1 MKETVGEL
9 MRAVLRW
16 TLVSV
21 LLMGANT
28 SLGLGLGR
36 IDVQSVLNQPL
47 AAEIQLLNASEWAA
61 NDLKVGLASPDEFER
76 LGVERSIG
84 LFDLEFKAVQRGSN
98 IVIETITEDAI
109 VEPFLHFVLVLDWPR
124 GRLLKEYTVLLDLPL
139 TDGVIQ
145 PLLPQAG
152 SETNSSRAV
161 EQAKSARVSG
171 GNTGQLT
178 TIGDTLWGIALATR
192 PDRSI
197 SIPQMMVAI
206 QQANPEAFINGN
218 INRLKAGYAL
228 KIPAFET
235 ATSISERLAEA
246 EVDAQNRALA
256 GNNTQKK
263 TASDEPDQ
271 LVSEADGIE
280 PVVLDSDPEDG
291 ESIGAELRLISDDE
305 PDEVGNVNVNVNDDE
320 VLAIKAELADK
331 EQALKMAA
339 EEQAMTND
347 RLANLE
353 TQLGSLTSL
362 IEVKDQELAR
372 LQQSLESL
380 KNQPA
385 PPSPIWANPLVLALF
400 VVIVLLVVLI
410 LVLSN
415 RLRQQTRW
423 LNDGPGAQQSAN
435 AMPAVAEAAQSPEP
449 RTEQPAVTE
458 TSDVRHESEVDASS
472 RLGESN
478 GQTDNTTEST
488 PGQEASDLSDELSEV
503 DLDLEISES
512 LDLDIDAGLEEID
525 LEEFPDESDAMGHP
539 LDLARAY
546 IEMGD
551 RTAARAQLAKV
562 IATGAPAEVREAE
575 QMLERLA
582 D

>member
-1 MKETVGEL
+1 MKEKVGEL
-9 MRAVLRW
+9 MRAMLRW
-16 TLVSV
+16 SLVGV
-21 LLMGANT
+21 LLIGANT
-28 SLGLGLGR
+28 ALGLGLGR

-124 GRLLKEYTVLLDLPL
+124 GRLLKEYTVLLDLPP
-139 TDGVIQ
+139 TQGVIQ
-145 PLLPQAG
+145 PLMPRAG
-152 SETNSSRAV
+152 FETKPSRAV
-161 EQAKSARVSG
+161 ERANPATVSVG
-171 GNTGQLT
+171 STGQLT
-178 TIGDTLWGIALATR
+178 TIGDTLWDIALATR

-197 SIPQMMVAI
+197 SIPQMMMAI

-228 KIPAFET
+228 KIPSFET
-235 ATSISERLAEA
+235 AMSISDRLAEA

-256 GNNTQKK
+256 GGSTQKK
-263 TASDEPDQ
+263 TASDEPGQ
-271 LVSEADGIE
+271 LIPQADRIE
-280 PVVLDSDPEDG
+280 PAVSDSDGGDG
-291 ESIGAELRLISDDE
+291 ESTGAELRLISDDE
-305 PDEVGNVNVNVNDDE
+305 PDQVVNVNDDE
-320 VLAIKAELADK
+320 VLAIRAELADK

-385 PPSPIWANPLVLALF
+385 PVSSIWANPLVLALF

-423 LNDGPGAQQSAN
+423 LNDGPVAQQLAN
-435 AMPAVAEAAQSPEP
+435 ATPEVAEVAQSPEQ

-458 TSDVRHESEVDASS
+458 SSDVRQESEVDVRSQ
-472 RLGESN
+472 LGESN
-478 GQTDNTTEST
+478 GQTENTTEST
-488 PGQEASDLSDELSEV
+488 PGQEPNDLSDELSEV

-525 LEEFPDESDAMGHP
+525 LEESPDESDAMGHP

-551 RTAARAQLAKV
+551 RTAARVQLAKV

-575 QMLERLA
+575 QLLERLA

>member
-1 MKETVGEL
+1 MKEKVGEL
-9 MRAVLRW
+9 MREMLRW
-16 TLVSV
+16 SLVGV
-21 LLMGANT
+21 LLIGANT
-28 SLGLGLGR
+28 ALGLGLGR

-61 NDLKVGLASPDEFER
+61 NDLKVGLANPDEFER

-124 GRLLKEYTVLLDLPL
+124 GRLLKEYTVLLDLPP
-139 TDGVIQ
+139 TQGVIQ
-145 PLLPQAG
+145 PLMPRTG
-152 SETNSSRAV
+152 FETKSSRAV
-161 EQAKSARVSG
+161 ERANPATVSVG
-171 GNTGQLT
+171 STGQLT
-178 TIGDTLWGIALATR
+178 TIGDTLWDIALATR

-197 SIPQMMVAI
+197 SIPQMMMAI

-228 KIPAFET
+228 KIPSFET
-235 ATSISERLAEA
+235 AMSISDRLAEA

-256 GNNTQKK
+256 GGSTQKK
-263 TASDEPDQ
+263 TASDEPGQ
-271 LVSEADGIE
+271 LIPQADRIE
-280 PVVLDSDPEDG
+280 PAVSDSDGGDG
-291 ESIGAELRLISDDE
+291 ESTGAELRLISDDE
-305 PDEVGNVNVNVNDDE
+305 PDQVVNVNDDE
-320 VLAIKAELADK
+320 VLAIRAELADK

-385 PPSPIWANPLVLALF
+385 PVSSIWANPLVLVLF

-423 LNDGPGAQQSAN
+423 LNDGPVAQQPAN
-435 AMPAVAEAAQSPEP
+435 ATPEVAEVAQSPEP

-458 TSDVRHESEVDASS
+458 SSDVRQESEVDVRSQ
-472 RLGESN
+472 LGESD
-478 GQTDNTTEST
+478 GQTDNTTESAL
-488 PGQEASDLSDELSEV
+488 GQEANDLSDELSEV

-525 LEEFPDESDAMGHP
+525 LEESPDESDAMGHP

-551 RTAARAQLAKV
+551 RTAARVQLAKV

-575 QMLERLA
+575 QLLERLA

>member
-1 MKETVGEL
+1 
-9 MRAVLRW
+9 MRAMLRW
-16 TLVSV
+16 SLVGV
-21 LLMGANT
+21 LLIGANT
-28 SLGLGLGR
+28 ALGLGLGR

-84 LFDLEFKAVQRGSN
+84 LFDLEFRAVQRGSN

-124 GRLLKEYTVLLDLPL
+124 GRLLKEYTVLLDLPP
-139 TDGVIQ
+139 TQGVIQ
-145 PLLPQAG
+145 PLMPRSG
-152 SETNSSRAV
+152 FETKSSRAV
-161 EQAKSARVSG
+161 EHANPARVSVAS
-171 GNTGQLT
+171 TGQLT
-178 TIGDTLWGIALATR
+178 TIGDTLWDIALATR

-197 SIPQMMVAI
+197 SIPQMMMAI

-228 KIPAFET
+228 KIPSFET
-235 ATSISERLAEA
+235 AMSISDRLAEA

-256 GNNTQKK
+256 GGSTQKK
-263 TASDEPDQ
+263 TASDEPGQ
-271 LVSEADGIE
+271 LIPQADRIE
-280 PVVLDSDPEDG
+280 PAVSDSDGGDG
-291 ESIGAELRLISDDE
+291 ESTGAELRLISDDE
-305 PDEVGNVNVNVNDDE
+305 PDQVVNVNDDE

-347 RLANLE
+347 RLGNLE
-353 TQLGSLTSL
+353 TQLVSLTSL

-385 PPSPIWANPLVLALF
+385 PVSSIWANPLVLALF

-423 LNDGPGAQQSAN
+423 LNDGPVAQQPAN
-435 AMPAVAEAAQSPEP
+435 ATPEVAEVAQSPEQ

-458 TSDVRHESEVDASS
+458 SSDVRQESEVDVRSQ
-472 RLGESN
+472 LGESN
-478 GQTDNTTEST
+478 GQTDNTTESAL
-488 PGQEASDLSDELSEV
+488 GQEANDLSDELSEV

-525 LEEFPDESDAMGHP
+525 LEESPDESDAMGHP

-551 RTAARAQLAKV
+551 RTAARVQLAKV

-575 QMLERLA
+575 QLLERLA

>member
-1 MKETVGEL
+1 MKEKVGEL
-9 MRAVLRW
+9 MREMLRW
-16 TLVSV
+16 SLVGV
-21 LLMGANT
+21 LLIGANT
-28 SLGLGLGR
+28 ALGLGLGR

-124 GRLLKEYTVLLDLPL
+124 GRLLKEYTVLLDLPP
-139 TDGVIQ
+139 TQGVIQ
-145 PLLPQAG
+145 PLMPRTG
-152 SETNSSRAV
+152 FETKSSRAV
-161 EQAKSARVSG
+161 ERANPATVSVG
-171 GNTGQLT
+171 STGQLT
-178 TIGDTLWGIALATR
+178 TIGDTLWDIALATR

-197 SIPQMMVAI
+197 SIPQMMMAI

-228 KIPAFET
+228 KIPSFET
-235 ATSISERLAEA
+235 AMSISDRLAEA

-256 GNNTQKK
+256 GGSTQKK
-263 TASDEPDQ
+263 TASDEPGQ
-271 LVSEADGIE
+271 LIPQADRIE
-280 PVVLDSDPEDG
+280 PAVSDSDGGDG
-291 ESIGAELRLISDDE
+291 ESTGAELRLISDDE
-305 PDEVGNVNVNVNDDE
+305 PDQVVNVNDDE
-320 VLAIKAELADK
+320 VLAIRAELADK

-385 PPSPIWANPLVLALF
+385 PVSSIWANPLVLALF

-423 LNDGPGAQQSAN
+423 LNDGPVAQQPAN
-435 AMPAVAEAAQSPEP
+435 ATPEVAEAAQNPEP

-458 TSDVRHESEVDASS
+458 TSDVRHELEADVSS
-472 RLGESN
+472 QVGESN
-478 GQTDNTTEST
+478 GQTDDTTEST
-488 PGQEASDLSDELSEV
+488 LGQEASDLSDELSEV

-525 LEEFPDESDAMGHP
+525 LEESPDESDAMGHP

-551 RTAARAQLAKV
+551 RTAARVQLAKV

-575 QMLERLA
+575 QLLERLA

>member
-1 MKETVGEL
+1 MKEKVGEL
-9 MRAVLRW
+9 MREMLRW
-16 TLVSV
+16 SLVGV
-21 LLMGANT
+21 LLIGANT
-28 SLGLGLGR
+28 ALGLGLGR

-98 IVIETITEDAI
+98 IVIQTITEDAI

-124 GRLLKEYTVLLDLPL
+124 GRLLKEYTVLLDLPP
-139 TDGVIQ
+139 TQGVIQ
-145 PLLPQAG
+145 PLMPRAV
-152 SETNSSRAV
+152 SETKSSRAV
-161 EQAKSARVSG
+161 EQANPARASVGS
-171 GNTGQLT
+171 TGQLT
-178 TIGDTLWGIALATR
+178 TIGDTLWDIALATR

-197 SIPQMMVAI
+197 SIPQMMMAI

-235 ATSISERLAEA
+235 AMSISDRLAQA

-256 GNNTQKK
+256 DGSTQKK
-263 TASDEPDQ
+263 TASDEPGQSVPQADRIDPG
-271 LVSEADGIE
+271 VS
-280 PVVLDSDPEDG
+280 DSDGGDG
-291 ESIGAELRLISDDE
+291 ESTGAELRLISDDE
-305 PDEVGNVNVNVNDDE
+305 PEQVVNVNDDE
-320 VLAIKAELADK
+320 VLAIRSELADK

-339 EEQAMTND
+339 EEQAITND

-385 PPSPIWANPLVLALF
+385 PVSSIWANPLVLALF

-423 LNDGPGAQQSAN
+423 LNDGPVAQPSAN
-435 AMPAVAEAAQSPEP
+435 ATPEVAEVAQIPEP

-458 TSDVRHESEVDASS
+458 SSDVRQESEVDESPQ
-472 RLGESN
+472 LGESN
-478 GQTDNTTEST
+478 RQTENTTESS
-488 PGQEASDLSDELSEV
+488 PAQEANDLSDELSEV

-525 LEEFPDESDAMGHP
+525 LEESPDESDAMGHP

-551 RTAARAQLAKV
+551 RTAARVQLAKV

-575 QMLERLA
+575 QLLERLA

>member
-1 MKETVGEL
+1 MKEKVGEL
-9 MRAVLRW
+9 MREMLRW
-16 TLVSV
+16 SLVGV
-21 LLMGANT
+21 LLIGANT
-28 SLGLGLGR
+28 ALGLGLGR

-124 GRLLKEYTVLLDLPL
+124 GRLLKEYTVLLDLPP
-139 TDGVIQ
+139 TQGVIQ
-145 PLLPQAG
+145 PLMPRAG
-152 SETNSSRAV
+152 FETKSSRAV
-161 EQAKSARVSG
+161 ERANPATVSVG
-171 GNTGQLT
+171 STGQLT
-178 TIGDTLWGIALATR
+178 TIGDTLWDIALATR

-197 SIPQMMVAI
+197 SIPQMMMAI

-228 KIPAFET
+228 KIPSFET
-235 ATSISERLAEA
+235 AMSISDRLAEA

-256 GNNTQKK
+256 GGSTQKK
-263 TASDEPDQ
+263 TASDEPGQ
-271 LVSEADGIE
+271 LIPQADRIE
-280 PVVLDSDPEDG
+280 PAVSDSDGGDG
-291 ESIGAELRLISDDE
+291 ESTGAELRLISDDE
-305 PDEVGNVNVNVNDDE
+305 PDQVVNVNDDE
-320 VLAIKAELADK
+320 VLAIRAELADK

-385 PPSPIWANPLVLALF
+385 PVSSIWANPLVLALF

-423 LNDGPGAQQSAN
+423 LNDGPVAQQPAN
-435 AMPAVAEAAQSPEP
+435 ATPEVAEAAQSPEP

-458 TSDVRHESEVDASS
+458 SSDVRQESEVDVRSQ
-472 RLGESN
+472 LGESN
-478 GQTDNTTEST
+478 GQTDNTTESAL
-488 PGQEASDLSDELSEV
+488 GQEANDLSDELSEV

-525 LEEFPDESDAMGHP
+525 LEESPDESDAMGHP

-551 RTAARAQLAKV
+551 RTAARVQLAKV

-575 QMLERLA
+575 QLLERLA

>member
-1 MKETVGEL
+1 MKEKVGKL
-9 MRAVLRW
+9 MREMLRW
-16 TLVSV
+16 SLVGV
-21 LLMGANT
+21 LLIGANT
-28 SLGLGLGR
+28 ALGLGLGR

-124 GRLLKEYTVLLDLPL
+124 GRLLKEYTVLLDLPP
-139 TDGVIQ
+139 TQGVIQ
-145 PLLPQAG
+145 PLMPRAG
-152 SETNSSRAV
+152 FETKSSRAV
-161 EQAKSARVSG
+161 ERANPATVSVG
-171 GNTGQLT
+171 STGQLT
-178 TIGDTLWGIALATR
+178 TIGDTLWDIALATR

-197 SIPQMMVAI
+197 SIPQMMMAI

-228 KIPAFET
+228 KIPSFET
-235 ATSISERLAEA
+235 AMSISDRLAEA

-256 GNNTQKK
+256 GGSTQKK
-263 TASDEPDQ
+263 TASDEPGQ
-271 LVSEADGIE
+271 LIPQADRIE
-280 PVVLDSDPEDG
+280 PAVSDSDGGDG
-291 ESIGAELRLISDDE
+291 ESTGAELRLISDDE
-305 PDEVGNVNVNVNDDE
+305 PDQVVNVNDDE
-320 VLAIKAELADK
+320 VLAIRAELADK

-385 PPSPIWANPLVLALF
+385 PVSSIWANPLVLALF

-423 LNDGPGAQQSAN
+423 LNDGPVAQQSAN
-435 AMPAVAEAAQSPEP
+435 ATPAVAGAAQRSEP
-449 RTEQPAVTE
+449 RTEQLAVTE
-458 TSDVRHESEVDASS
+458 SSDVRHESEVDASS
-472 RLGESN
+472 QLGESN
-478 GQTDNTTEST
+478 GQTENTTEST
-488 PGQEASDLSDELSEV
+488 PGQEANDLSDELSEV

-525 LEEFPDESDAMGHP
+525 LEESPDESDAMGHP

-551 RTAARAQLAKV
+551 RTAARVQLAKV

-575 QMLERLA
+575 QLLERLA

>member
-1 MKETVGEL
+1 MKEKVGEL
-9 MRAVLRW
+9 MRAMLRW
-16 TLVSV
+16 SLVGV
-21 LLMGANT
+21 LLIGANT
-28 SLGLGLGR
+28 ALGLGLGR

-124 GRLLKEYTVLLDLPL
+124 GRLLKEYTVLLDLPP
-139 TDGVIQ
+139 TQGVIQ
-145 PLLPQAG
+145 PLMPRAG
-152 SETNSSRAV
+152 FETKSSRAV
-161 EQAKSARVSG
+161 ERANPATVSVG
-171 GNTGQLT
+171 STGQLT
-178 TIGDTLWGIALATR
+178 TIGDTLWDIALATR

-197 SIPQMMVAI
+197 SIPQMMMAI

-228 KIPAFET
+228 KIPSFET
-235 ATSISERLAEA
+235 AMSISDRLAEA

-256 GNNTQKK
+256 GGSTQKK
-263 TASDEPDQ
+263 TASDEPGQ
-271 LVSEADGIE
+271 LIPQADRIE
-280 PVVLDSDPEDG
+280 PAVSDSDGGDG
-291 ESIGAELRLISDDE
+291 ESTGAELRLISDDE
-305 PDEVGNVNVNVNDDE
+305 PDQVVNVNDDE
-320 VLAIKAELADK
+320 VLAIRAELADK

-385 PPSPIWANPLVLALF
+385 PVSSIWANPLVLALF

-423 LNDGPGAQQSAN
+423 LNDGPVAQQLAN
-435 AMPAVAEAAQSPEP
+435 ATPEVAEVAQSPEQ

-458 TSDVRHESEVDASS
+458 SSDVRQESEVDVRSQ
-472 RLGESN
+472 LGESI
-478 GQTDNTTEST
+478 GQTDNTTESAL
-488 PGQEASDLSDELSEV
+488 GQEANDLSDELSEV

-525 LEEFPDESDAMGHP
+525 LEESPDESDAMGHP

-551 RTAARAQLAKV
+551 RTAARVQLAKV

-575 QMLERLA
+575 QLLERLA

>member
-1 MKETVGEL
+1 MKEKVGEL
-9 MRAVLRW
+9 MREMLRW
-16 TLVSV
+16 SLVGV
-21 LLMGANT
+21 LLIGANT
-28 SLGLGLGR
+28 ALGLGLGR

-124 GRLLKEYTVLLDLPL
+124 GRLLKEYTVLLDLPP
-139 TDGVIQ
+139 TQGVIQ
-145 PLLPQAG
+145 PLMPRAG
-152 SETNSSRAV
+152 FETKSSRAV
-161 EQAKSARVSG
+161 ERANPATVSVG
-171 GNTGQLT
+171 STGQLT
-178 TIGDTLWGIALATR
+178 TIGDTLWDIALATR

-197 SIPQMMVAI
+197 SIPQMMMAI

-228 KIPAFET
+228 KIPSFET
-235 ATSISERLAEA
+235 AMSISDRLAEA

-256 GNNTQKK
+256 GGSTQKK
-263 TASDEPDQ
+263 TASDEPGQ
-271 LVSEADGIE
+271 LIPQADSIE
-280 PVVLDSDPEDG
+280 PAVSDSDGGDG
-291 ESIGAELRLISDDE
+291 ESTGAELRLISDDE
-305 PDEVGNVNVNVNDDE
+305 PDQVVNVNDDE

-385 PPSPIWANPLVLALF
+385 PVSSIWANPLVLALF

-423 LNDGPGAQQSAN
+423 LNDGPVAQQPAN
-435 AMPAVAEAAQSPEP
+435 ATPEVAEVAQSPEP
-449 RTEQPAVTE
+449 RTAQPAVTE
-458 TSDVRHESEVDASS
+458 SSDVRQESEVDVRSE
-472 RLGESN
+472 LGESN
-478 GQTDNTTEST
+478 GQTDNTTESAL
-488 PGQEASDLSDELSEV
+488 GQEANDLSDELSEV

-525 LEEFPDESDAMGHP
+525 LEGSPDESDAMGHP

-551 RTAARAQLAKV
+551 RAAARVQLAKV

-575 QMLERLA
+575 QLLERLA

>member
-9 MRAVLRW
+9 MREMLRW
-16 TLVSV
+16 SLVGV
-21 LLMGANT
+21 LLIGANT
-28 SLGLGLGR
+28 ALGLGLGR

-84 LFDLEFKAVQRGSN
+84 LFDLQFKAVQRGSN

-124 GRLLKEYTVLLDLPL
+124 GRLLKEYTVLLDLPP
-139 TDGVIQ
+139 TQGVIQ
-145 PLLPQAG
+145 PRMPRAG
-152 SETNSSRAV
+152 FETKSLRAV
-161 EQAKSARVSG
+161 DQANPVRVSVG
-171 GNTGQLT
+171 STGQLT
-178 TIGDTLWGIALATR
+178 TIGDTLWDIALATR

-228 KIPAFET
+228 KIPSFET
-235 ATSISERLAEA
+235 AMSISDRLAEA
-246 EVDAQNRALA
+246 EVNAQNRAVA
-256 GNNTQKK
+256 GGSAQKK
-263 TASDEPDQ
+263 TVSDEAGQ
-271 LVSEADGIE
+271 LVSQADRIE
-280 PVVLDSDPEDG
+280 PAVSDSDGGAG
-291 ESIGAELRLISDDE
+291 ESGAELRLISDDE
-305 PDEVGNVNVNVNDDE
+305 PDEVANVNDDE

-362 IEVKDQELAR
+362 IKVKDQELAR

-385 PPSPIWANPLVLALF
+385 PPSSIWANPLVLALF

-478 GQTDNTTEST
+478 GQTENTTEST

-503 DLDLEISES
+503 DFDLEISES

-575 QMLERLA
+575 QLLERLA

>member
-9 MRAVLRW
+9 MRAILRW

-28 SLGLGLGR
+28 ALGLGLGR
-36 IDVQSVLNQPL
+36 IDVQSALNQPL
-47 AAEIQLLNASEWAA
+47 AAEIQLLNAREWAA

-124 GRLLKEYTVLLDLPL
+124 GRLLKEYTVLLDLPSSQ
-139 TDGVIQ
+139 GVIQ

-152 SETNSSRAV
+152 SETKSSRAV
-161 EQAKSARVSG
+161 EQAKPARVSG

-197 SIPQMMVAI
+197 SIPQMMMAI

-218 INRLKAGYAL
+218 VNRLKAGYAL

-256 GNNTQKK
+256 GDNTQKK
-263 TASDEPDQ
+263 TASDEPGQ

-280 PVVLDSDPEDG
+280 PAVSDSDPEDG
-291 ESIGAELRLISDDE
+291 ESMGAELRLISDDE
-305 PDEVGNVNVNVNDDE
+305 PDEVVNVNDDE
-320 VLAIKAELADK
+320 ILAIKAELADK
-331 EQALKMAA
+331 EQALKMAV
-339 EEQAMTND
+339 EEQAITND

-353 TQLGSLTSL
+353 IQLGALTSL
-362 IEVKDQELAR
+362 IGVKDQELAR

-385 PPSPIWANPLVLALF
+385 PPSSIWANPLVLALF

-435 AMPAVAEAAQSPEP
+435 ASSAVAEAAPSPEP
-449 RTEQPAVTE
+449 RTEQTAVTE
-458 TSDVRHESEVDASS
+458 TSDARHEAVVDASS
-472 RLGESN
+472 PSSEPN
-478 GQTDNTTEST
+478 GQTENTAEST
-488 PGQEASDLSDELSEV
+488 AGQEASGLSDESSEV

-512 LDLDIDAGLEEID
+512 LDLDMDDGLEEID
-525 LEEFPDESDAMGHP
+525 LEEVAGDSNAMSHP

-551 RTAARAQLAKV
+551 SATARAQLAKV
-562 IATGAPAEVREAE
+562 IATGSPVEVREAE
-575 QMLERLA
+575 QLLERLA

>member
-1 MKETVGEL
+1 MKEKVGEL
-9 MRAVLRW
+9 MRAMLRW
-16 TLVSV
+16 SLVGV
-21 LLMGANT
+21 LLIGANT
-28 SLGLGLGR
+28 ALGLGLGR

-124 GRLLKEYTVLLDLPL
+124 GRLLKEYTVLLDLPP
-139 TDGVIQ
+139 TQGVIQ
-145 PLLPQAG
+145 PLMPRTG
-152 SETNSSRAV
+152 FETKSSRAV
-161 EQAKSARVSG
+161 ERANPATVSVG
-171 GNTGQLT
+171 STGQLT
-178 TIGDTLWGIALATR
+178 TIGDTLWDIALATR

-197 SIPQMMVAI
+197 SIPQMMMAI

-228 KIPAFET
+228 KIPSFET
-235 ATSISERLAEA
+235 AMSISDRLAEA

-256 GNNTQKK
+256 GGSTQKK
-263 TASDEPDQ
+263 TASDEPGQ
-271 LVSEADGIE
+271 LIPQADRIE
-280 PVVLDSDPEDG
+280 PAVSDSDGGDG
-291 ESIGAELRLISDDE
+291 ESTGAELRLISDDE
-305 PDEVGNVNVNVNDDE
+305 PDQVVNVNDDE
-320 VLAIKAELADK
+320 VLAIRAELADK

-385 PPSPIWANPLVLALF
+385 PVSSIWANPLVLALF

-423 LNDGPGAQQSAN
+423 LNDGPVAQQLAN
-435 AMPAVAEAAQSPEP
+435 ATPEVAEVAQSPEQ

-458 TSDVRHESEVDASS
+458 SSDVRQESEVDVRSQ
-472 RLGESN
+472 LGESN
-478 GQTDNTTEST
+478 GQTDNTTESAL
-488 PGQEASDLSDELSEV
+488 GQEANDLSDELSEV

-525 LEEFPDESDAMGHP
+525 LEESPDESDAMGHP

-551 RTAARAQLAKV
+551 RTAARVQLAKV

-575 QMLERLA
+575 QLLERLA

>member
-1 MKETVGEL
+1 MKEKVGEL
-9 MRAVLRW
+9 MREMLRW
-16 TLVSV
+16 SLVGV
-21 LLMGANT
+21 LLIGANT
-28 SLGLGLGR
+28 ALGLGLGR

-47 AAEIQLLNASEWAA
+47 AAEIQLLYANEWAA

-124 GRLLKEYTVLLDLPL
+124 GRLLKEYTVLLDLPP
-139 TDGVIQ
+139 TQGVIQ
-145 PLLPQAG
+145 PLMPRAG
-152 SETNSSRAV
+152 FETKSSRAV
-161 EQAKSARVSG
+161 ERANPATVSVG
-171 GNTGQLT
+171 SRGQLT
-178 TIGDTLWGIALATR
+178 TIGDTLWDIALATR

-197 SIPQMMVAI
+197 SIPQMMMAI

-228 KIPAFET
+228 KIPSFET
-235 ATSISERLAEA
+235 AMSISDRLAEA

-256 GNNTQKK
+256 GGSTQKK
-263 TASDEPDQ
+263 TVSDETGQ
-271 LVSEADGIE
+271 LVPQADRIDPG
-280 PVVLDSDPEDG
+280 VSDREGGDG
-291 ESIGAELRLISDDE
+291 ESTGAELRLISDDE
-305 PDEVGNVNVNVNDDE
+305 PDQVVNVNDDE
-320 VLAIKAELADK
+320 VLAIRAELADK

-385 PPSPIWANPLVLALF
+385 PVSSIWANPLVLALF

-423 LNDGPGAQQSAN
+423 LNDGPVAQQPAN
-435 AMPAVAEAAQSPEP
+435 ATPEVAEVAQSPEP
-449 RTEQPAVTE
+449 RTEQPAGTE
-458 TSDVRHESEVDASS
+458 SSDVGQESEVDVRSQ
-472 RLGESN
+472 LGESN
-478 GQTDNTTEST
+478 GQTENTTEST
-488 PGQEASDLSDELSEV
+488 PGQEPNDLSDELSEV

-525 LEEFPDESDAMGHP
+525 LEESPDESDAMGHP

-551 RTAARAQLAKV
+551 RTAARVQLAKV

-575 QMLERLA
+575 QLLERLA

>member
-1 MKETVGEL
+1 MKEKVGEL
-9 MRAVLRW
+9 MREMLRW
-16 TLVSV
+16 SLVGV
-21 LLMGANT
+21 LLIGANT
-28 SLGLGLGR
+28 ALGLGLGR

-124 GRLLKEYTVLLDLPL
+124 GRLLKEYTVLLDLPP
-139 TDGVIQ
+139 TQGVIQ
-145 PLLPQAG
+145 PLMPRAG
-152 SETNSSRAV
+152 FETKSSRAV
-161 EQAKSARVSG
+161 ERANPATVSVG
-171 GNTGQLT
+171 STGQLT
-178 TIGDTLWGIALATR
+178 TIGDTLWDIALATR

-197 SIPQMMVAI
+197 SIPQMMMAI

-228 KIPAFET
+228 KIPSFET
-235 ATSISERLAEA
+235 AMSISDRLAEA

-256 GNNTQKK
+256 GGSTQKK
-263 TASDEPDQ
+263 TASDEPGQ
-271 LVSEADGIE
+271 LIPQADRIE
-280 PVVLDSDPEDG
+280 PAVSDSDGGDG
-291 ESIGAELRLISDDE
+291 ESTGAELRLISDDE
-305 PDEVGNVNVNVNDDE
+305 PDQVVNVNDDE
-320 VLAIKAELADK
+320 VLAIRAELADK

-385 PPSPIWANPLVLALF
+385 PPSSIWANPLVLALF

-478 GQTDNTTEST
+478 GQTENTTEST

-551 RTAARAQLAKV
+551 RTAARVQLAKV

-575 QMLERLA
+575 QLLERLA

>member
-1 MKETVGEL
+1 MKEKVGEL
-9 MRAVLRW
+9 MREMLQW
-16 TLVSV
+16 SLIGV
-21 LLMGANT
+21 LLIGANT
-28 SLGLGLGR
+28 ALGLGLGR

-124 GRLLKEYTVLLDLPL
+124 GRLLKEYTVLLDLPP
-139 TDGVIQ
+139 TQGVIQ
-145 PLLPQAG
+145 PLMPRAG
-152 SETNSSRAV
+152 FETKSSRAV
-161 EQAKSARVSG
+161 EQASPARISVGS
-171 GNTGQLT
+171 TGQLT
-178 TIGDTLWGIALATR
+178 TIGDTLWDIALSTR

-197 SIPQMMVAI
+197 SIPQMMMAI

-228 KIPAFET
+228 KIPSFET
-235 ATSISERLAEA
+235 AMSISDRLAEA

-256 GNNTQKK
+256 GGSTQKK
-263 TASDEPDQ
+263 TASDEPGQ
-271 LVSEADGIE
+271 LIPQADRIE
-280 PVVLDSDPEDG
+280 PAVSDSDGGDG
-291 ESIGAELRLISDDE
+291 ESTGAELRLISDDE
-305 PDEVGNVNVNVNDDE
+305 PDQVVNVNDDE

-385 PPSPIWANPLVLALF
+385 PVSSIWANPLVLALF

-423 LNDGPGAQQSAN
+423 LNDGPAAQQSAN
-435 AMPAVAEAAQSPEP
+435 ATAAVAEAAQSPEP
-449 RTEQPAVTE
+449 RTEQPDVTE
-458 TSDVRHESEVDASS
+458 TSDVRHESEVDVSS
-472 RLGESN
+472 QLGESN
-478 GQTDNTTEST
+478 GQTENTTEST
-488 PGQEASDLSDELSEV
+488 PGQEPNDLSDELSEV

-525 LEEFPDESDAMGHP
+525 LEESPDESDAMGHP

-575 QMLERLA
+575 QLLERLA

>member
-1 MKETVGEL
+1 MKEKVGEL
-9 MRAVLRW
+9 MREMLRW
-16 TLVSV
+16 SLVGV
-21 LLMGANT
+21 LLIGANT
-28 SLGLGLGR
+28 VLGLGLGR

-124 GRLLKEYTVLLDLPL
+124 GRLLKEYTVLLDLPP
-139 TDGVIQ
+139 TQGVIQ
-145 PLLPQAG
+145 PLMPRAG
-152 SETNSSRAV
+152 FETKSSRAV
-161 EQAKSARVSG
+161 ERANPATVSVG
-171 GNTGQLT
+171 STGQLT
-178 TIGDTLWGIALATR
+178 TIGDTLWDIALATR

-197 SIPQMMVAI
+197 SIPQMMMAI

-228 KIPAFET
+228 KIPSFET
-235 ATSISERLAEA
+235 AMSISDRLAEA

-256 GNNTQKK
+256 GGSTQKK
-263 TASDEPDQ
+263 TASDEPGQ
-271 LVSEADGIE
+271 LIPQADRVE
-280 PVVLDSDPEDG
+280 PAISDSDGGDG
-291 ESIGAELRLISDDE
+291 ESTGAELRLISDDE
-305 PDEVGNVNVNVNDDE
+305 PDQVVNVNDDE

-385 PPSPIWANPLVLALF
+385 PVSSIWANPLVLALF

-423 LNDGPGAQQSAN
+423 LNDGPVAQQPAN
-435 AMPAVAEAAQSPEP
+435 ATPEVAEVAQSPEP
-449 RTEQPAVTE
+449 RTAQPAVTE
-458 TSDVRHESEVDASS
+458 SSDVRQESEVDVRSQ
-472 RLGESN
+472 LGESN
-478 GQTDNTTEST
+478 GQTDNTTESAL
-488 PGQEASDLSDELSEV
+488 GQEANDLSDELSEV

-525 LEEFPDESDAMGHP
+525 LEESPDESDAMGHP

-551 RTAARAQLAKV
+551 RAAARVQLAKV
-562 IATGAPAEVREAE
+562 IATGAPTEVREAE
-575 QMLERLA
+575 QLLERLA

>member
-1 MKETVGEL
+1 MKEKVGEL
-9 MRAVLRW
+9 MREMLRW
-16 TLVSV
+16 SLVGV
-21 LLMGANT
+21 LLIGANT
-28 SLGLGLGR
+28 ALGLGLGR

-124 GRLLKEYTVLLDLPL
+124 GRLLKEYTVLLDLPP
-139 TDGVIQ
+139 TQGVIQ
-145 PLLPQAG
+145 PLMPRAG
-152 SETNSSRAV
+152 FETKSSRAV
-161 EQAKSARVSG
+161 ERANPATVSVG
-171 GNTGQLT
+171 STGQLT
-178 TIGDTLWGIALATR
+178 TIGDTLWDIALATR

-197 SIPQMMVAI
+197 SIPQMMMAI

-228 KIPAFET
+228 KIPSFET
-235 ATSISERLAEA
+235 AMSISDRLAEA

-256 GNNTQKK
+256 GGSTQKK
-263 TASDEPDQ
+263 TASDEPGQ
-271 LVSEADGIE
+271 LIPQADRVE
-280 PVVLDSDPEDG
+280 PAISDSDGGGG
-291 ESIGAELRLISDDE
+291 ESTGAELRLISDDE
-305 PDEVGNVNVNVNDDE
+305 PDQVVNVNDDE
-320 VLAIKAELADK
+320 VLAIRAELADK

-385 PPSPIWANPLVLALF
+385 PVSSIWANPLVLALF

-423 LNDGPGAQQSAN
+423 LNDGPVAQQPAN
-435 AMPAVAEAAQSPEP
+435 ATPEVAEVAQSPEP

-458 TSDVRHESEVDASS
+458 SSDVRQESEVDVRSQ
-472 RLGESN
+472 LGQSN
-478 GQTDNTTEST
+478 GQTDNTTESDL
-488 PGQEASDLSDELSEV
+488 GQEANDLSDELSEV

-525 LEEFPDESDAMGHP
+525 LEESPDESDAMGHP

-551 RTAARAQLAKV
+551 RAAARVQLAKV

-575 QMLERLA
+575 QLLERLA

>member
-1 MKETVGEL
+1 MKEKVGEL
-9 MRAVLRW
+9 MREMLRW
-16 TLVSV
+16 SLVGV
-21 LLMGANT
+21 LLIGANT
-28 SLGLGLGR
+28 ALGLGLGR

-47 AAEIQLLNASEWAA
+47 AAEIQILNASEWAA

-76 LGVERSIG
+76 LGVERSVG

-124 GRLLKEYTVLLDLPL
+124 GRLLKEYTVLLDLPP
-139 TDGVIQ
+139 TQGVIQ
-145 PLLPQAG
+145 PLMPRAG
-152 SETNSSRAV
+152 FETKSSRAV
-161 EQAKSARVSG
+161 ERANPATVSVG
-171 GNTGQLT
+171 STGQLT
-178 TIGDTLWGIALATR
+178 TIGDTLWDIALETR

-197 SIPQMMVAI
+197 SIPQMMMAI

-228 KIPAFET
+228 KIPSFET
-235 ATSISERLAEA
+235 AMSISDRLAEA

-256 GNNTQKK
+256 GGSTQKK
-263 TASDEPDQ
+263 TASDEAGQ
-271 LVSEADGIE
+271 LVSQADRIE
-280 PVVLDSDPEDG
+280 PAVSDSDGGDG
-291 ESIGAELRLISDDE
+291 ESTGAELRLISDDE
-305 PDEVGNVNVNVNDDE
+305 PDQVVNVNDDE
-320 VLAIKAELADK
+320 VLAIRAELADK

-385 PPSPIWANPLVLALF
+385 PVSSIWANPLVLALF

-423 LNDGPGAQQSAN
+423 LNDGPVAQQ
-435 AMPAVAEAAQSPEP
+435 PADATPEVAEVAQSPEP

-458 TSDVRHESEVDASS
+458 SSDVRQESEVDVRSQ
-472 RLGESN
+472 LGESN
-478 GQTDNTTEST
+478 GQTDNTTESAL
-488 PGQEASDLSDELSEV
+488 GQEANDLSDELSEV

-525 LEEFPDESDAMGHP
+525 LEESPDESDAMGHP

-551 RTAARAQLAKV
+551 RTAARVQLAKV

-575 QMLERLA
+575 QLLERLA

>member
-1 MKETVGEL
+1 MKEKVGEL
-9 MRAVLRW
+9 MREMLRW
-16 TLVSV
+16 SLVGV
-21 LLMGANT
+21 LLIGANT
-28 SLGLGLGR
+28 ALGLGLGR

-124 GRLLKEYTVLLDLPL
+124 GRLLKEYTVLLDLPP
-139 TDGVIQ
+139 TQGVIQ
-145 PLLPQAG
+145 PLMPRAG
-152 SETNSSRAV
+152 FETKSSRAV
-161 EQAKSARVSG
+161 ERANPATVSVG
-171 GNTGQLT
+171 STGQLT
-178 TIGDTLWGIALATR
+178 TIGDTLWDIALETR

-197 SIPQMMVAI
+197 SIPQMMMAI

-228 KIPAFET
+228 RIPSFET
-235 ATSISERLAEA
+235 AMSISDRLAEA

-256 GNNTQKK
+256 GRSTQKK
-263 TASDEPDQ
+263 TVSDEAGQ
-271 LVSEADGIE
+271 LVSQADRIDPG
-280 PVVLDSDPEDG
+280 VSDREGGDG
-291 ESIGAELRLISDDE
+291 ESTGAELRLISDDE
-305 PDEVGNVNVNVNDDE
+305 PDEVVAVYDDE
-320 VLAIKAELADK
+320 VLAIRAELADK

-353 TQLGSLTSL
+353 TQLVSLTSL

-385 PPSPIWANPLVLALF
+385 PVSSIWANPLVLALF

-423 LNDGPGAQQSAN
+423 LNDGPVAQQPAN
-435 AMPAVAEAAQSPEP
+435 ATPEVAEVAQSPEP

-458 TSDVRHESEVDASS
+458 SSDVRQESEVDVRSQ
-472 RLGESN
+472 LGESN
-478 GQTDNTTEST
+478 GQTDNTTESAL
-488 PGQEASDLSDELSEV
+488 GQEANDLSDELSEV

-525 LEEFPDESDAMGHP
+525 LEESPDESDAMGHP

-551 RTAARAQLAKV
+551 RTAARVQLAKV

-575 QMLERLA
+575 QLLERLA

>member
-1 MKETVGEL
+1 MKEKVGEL
-9 MRAVLRW
+9 MREMLQW
-16 TLVSV
+16 SLIGV
-21 LLMGANT
+21 LLIGANT
-28 SLGLGLGR
+28 ALGLGLGR

-98 IVIETITEDAI
+98 IVIQTITEDAI

-124 GRLLKEYTVLLDLPL
+124 GRLLKEYTVLLDLPP
-139 TDGVIQ
+139 TQGVIQ
-145 PLLPQAG
+145 PLMPRAG
-152 SETNSSRAV
+152 LETKSSRAV
-161 EQAKSARVSG
+161 EIASPARISVGS
-171 GNTGQLT
+171 TGQLT
-178 TIGDTLWGIALATR
+178 TIGDTLWDIALATR

-197 SIPQMMVAI
+197 SIPQMMMAI

-228 KIPAFET
+228 KIPSFET
-235 ATSISERLAEA
+235 AMSISDRLAEA

-256 GNNTQKK
+256 GGSTQKK
-263 TASDEPDQ
+263 TASDEPGQ
-271 LVSEADGIE
+271 LVPQADRIE
-280 PVVLDSDPEDG
+280 PGVSDSDGGDF
-291 ESIGAELRLISDDE
+291 ESSGAELRLISDDE
-305 PDEVGNVNVNVNDDE
+305 PDQVVNVADDE

-385 PPSPIWANPLVLALF
+385 PVSSIWANPLVLALF

-423 LNDGPGAQQSAN
+423 LNDGPAAQQSAN
-435 AMPAVAEAAQSPEP
+435 ATAAVAEAAQSPEP
-449 RTEQPAVTE
+449 RTEQPDVTE
-458 TSDVRHESEVDASS
+458 TSDVRHESEVDVSS
-472 RLGESN
+472 QLGESN
-478 GQTDNTTEST
+478 GQTENTTEST
-488 PGQEASDLSDELSEV
+488 PGQEPNDLSDELSEV

-562 IATGAPAEVREAE
+562 IATGAPAEVQEAE
-575 QMLERLA
+575 QLLERLA

>member
-1 MKETVGEL
+1 MKEKVGEL
-9 MRAVLRW
+9 MREMLRW
-16 TLVSV
+16 SLVGV
-21 LLMGANT
+21 LLIGANT
-28 SLGLGLGR
+28 ALGLGLGR

-47 AAEIQLLNASEWAA
+47 AAEIQILNASEWAA

-124 GRLLKEYTVLLDLPL
+124 GRLLKEYTVLLDLPP
-139 TDGVIQ
+139 TQGVIQ
-145 PLLPQAG
+145 PLMPRAG
-152 SETNSSRAV
+152 FETKSSRAV
-161 EQAKSARVSG
+161 ERANPATVSVG
-171 GNTGQLT
+171 STGQLT
-178 TIGDTLWGIALATR
+178 TIGDTLWDIALETR

-197 SIPQMMVAI
+197 SIPQMMMAI

-228 KIPAFET
+228 KIPSFET
-235 ATSISERLAEA
+235 AMSISDRLAEA

-256 GNNTQKK
+256 GGSTQKK
-263 TASDEPDQ
+263 TASDEAGQ
-271 LVSEADGIE
+271 LVSQADRIE
-280 PVVLDSDPEDG
+280 PAVSDSDGGDG
-291 ESIGAELRLISDDE
+291 ESTGAELRLISDDE
-305 PDEVGNVNVNVNDDE
+305 PDQVVNVNDDE
-320 VLAIKAELADK
+320 VLAIRAELADK

-385 PPSPIWANPLVLALF
+385 PVSSIWANPLVLALF

-423 LNDGPGAQQSAN
+423 LNDGPVAQQPAN
-435 AMPAVAEAAQSPEP
+435 ATPEVAEVAQSPEP

-458 TSDVRHESEVDASS
+458 SSDVRQESEVDVRSQ
-472 RLGESN
+472 LGESN
-478 GQTDNTTEST
+478 GQTDNTTESAL
-488 PGQEASDLSDELSEV
+488 GQEANDLSDELSEV

-525 LEEFPDESDAMGHP
+525 LEESPDESDAMGHP

-551 RTAARAQLAKV
+551 RTAARVQLAKV

-575 QMLERLA
+575 QLLERLA

>member
-1 MKETVGEL
+1 MKEKVGEL
-9 MRAVLRW
+9 MREMLRW
-16 TLVSV
+16 SLVGV
-21 LLMGANT
+21 LLIGANT
-28 SLGLGLGR
+28 ALGLGLGR

-124 GRLLKEYTVLLDLPL
+124 GRLLKEYTVLLDLPP
-139 TDGVIQ
+139 TQGVIQ
-145 PLLPQAG
+145 PLMPRAG
-152 SETNSSRAV
+152 FETKSSRAV
-161 EQAKSARVSG
+161 ERANPATVSVG
-171 GNTGQLT
+171 STGQLT
-178 TIGDTLWGIALATR
+178 TIGDTLWDIALATR

-197 SIPQMMVAI
+197 SIPQMMMAI

-228 KIPAFET
+228 KIPSFET
-235 ATSISERLAEA
+235 AMSISDRLAEA

-256 GNNTQKK
+256 GGSTQKK
-263 TASDEPDQ
+263 TASDEPGQ
-271 LVSEADGIE
+271 LIPQADRVE
-280 PVVLDSDPEDG
+280 PAISDSDGGGG
-291 ESIGAELRLISDDE
+291 ESTGAELRLISDDE
-305 PDEVGNVNVNVNDDE
+305 PDQVVNVNDDE
-320 VLAIKAELADK
+320 VLAIRAELADK

-385 PPSPIWANPLVLALF
+385 PVSSIWANPLVLALF

-423 LNDGPGAQQSAN
+423 LNDGPVAQQPAN
-435 AMPAVAEAAQSPEP
+435 ATPEVAEVAQSAEP

-458 TSDVRHESEVDASS
+458 SSDFRQESEVDVRSQ
-472 RLGESN
+472 LGQSN
-478 GQTDNTTEST
+478 GQTDNTTESDL
-488 PGQEASDLSDELSEV
+488 GQEANDLSDELSEV

-525 LEEFPDESDAMGHP
+525 LEESPDESDAMGHP

-551 RTAARAQLAKV
+551 RAAARVQLAKV

-575 QMLERLA
+575 QLLERLA

>member
-1 MKETVGEL
+1 MKEKVGEL
-9 MRAVLRW
+9 MREMLRW
-16 TLVSV
+16 SLFGA
-21 LLMGANT
+21 LLIGANT
-28 SLGLGLGR
+28 ALGLGLGR

-47 AAEIQLLNASEWAA
+47 AAEIQILNASEWAA

-124 GRLLKEYTVLLDLPL
+124 GRLLKEYTVLLDLPP
-139 TDGVIQ
+139 TQGVIQ
-145 PLLPQAG
+145 PLMPRAG
-152 SETNSSRAV
+152 FETKSSRAV
-161 EQAKSARVSG
+161 ERANPATVSVG
-171 GNTGQLT
+171 STGQLT
-178 TIGDTLWGIALATR
+178 TIGDTLWDIALATR

-197 SIPQMMVAI
+197 SIPQMMMAI

-218 INRLKAGYAL
+218 INRLKVGYAL

-235 ATSISERLAEA
+235 AMSISDRLAQA

-256 GNNTQKK
+256 DGSTQKK
-263 TASDEPDQ
+263 TASDEPGQSVPQADRIDPG
-271 LVSEADGIE
+271 VS
-280 PVVLDSDPEDG
+280 DSDGGDG
-291 ESIGAELRLISDDE
+291 ESTGAGLRLISDEE
-305 PDEVGNVNVNVNDDE
+305 PEQVVNVNDDE
-320 VLAIKAELADK
+320 VLAIRSELADK

-339 EEQAMTND
+339 EEQAITND

-385 PPSPIWANPLVLALF
+385 PVSSIWANPLVLALF

-423 LNDGPGAQQSAN
+423 LNDGPVAQPSAN
-435 AMPAVAEAAQSPEP
+435 ATPEVAEVAQNPEP

-458 TSDVRHESEVDASS
+458 SSDVRQESEVDESPQ
-472 RLGESN
+472 LGESN
-478 GQTDNTTEST
+478 RQTENTTESS
-488 PGQEASDLSDELSEV
+488 PAQEANDLSDELSEV

-525 LEEFPDESDAMGHP
+525 LEESPDESDAMGHP

-575 QMLERLA
+575 QLLERLA

>member
-1 MKETVGEL
+1 MKEKVGEL
-9 MRAVLRW
+9 MREMLRW
-16 TLVSV
+16 SLVGV
-21 LLMGANT
+21 LLIGTNT
-28 SLGLGLGR
+28 ALGLGLGR

-61 NDLKVGLASPDEFER
+61 NDLKVELASPDEFER

-124 GRLLKEYTVLLDLPL
+124 GRLLKEYTVLLDLPP
-139 TDGVIQ
+139 TQGVIQ
-145 PLLPQAG
+145 PLMPRTG
-152 SETNSSRAV
+152 FETKSSRAV
-161 EQAKSARVSG
+161 ERANPATVSVG
-171 GNTGQLT
+171 STGQLT
-178 TIGDTLWGIALATR
+178 TIGDTLWDIALATR

-197 SIPQMMVAI
+197 SIPQMMMAI

-228 KIPAFET
+228 KIPSFE
-235 ATSISERLAEA
+235 AAMSISDRLAEA

-256 GNNTQKK
+256 GGSTQKK
-263 TASDEPDQ
+263 TASDELGQ
-271 LVSEADGIE
+271 LVPQADRIE
-280 PVVLDSDPEDG
+280 PAVSDSDGGDG
-291 ESIGAELRLISDDE
+291 ESTGAELRLISDDE
-305 PDEVGNVNVNVNDDE
+305 PDQVVNVNDDE
-320 VLAIKAELADK
+320 VLAIRAELADK

-385 PPSPIWANPLVLALF
+385 PISSIWANPLVLALF

-423 LNDGPGAQQSAN
+423 LNDGPVAQQPAN
-435 AMPAVAEAAQSPEP
+435 ATPEVAEVAQSPEP

-458 TSDVRHESEVDASS
+458 SSDVRQESEVDVRSQ
-472 RLGESN
+472 LGESD
-478 GQTDNTTEST
+478 GQTDNTTESAL
-488 PGQEASDLSDELSEV
+488 GQEANDLSDELSEV

-525 LEEFPDESDAMGHP
+525 LEESPDESDAMGHP

-551 RTAARAQLAKV
+551 RTAARVQLAKV

-575 QMLERLA
+575 QLLERLA

>member
-1 MKETVGEL
+1 MKEKVGEL
-9 MRAVLRW
+9 MREMLRW
-16 TLVSV
+16 SLFGA
-21 LLMGANT
+21 LLIGANT
-28 SLGLGLGR
+28 ALGLGLGR

-47 AAEIQLLNASEWAA
+47 AAEIQILNASEWAA

-124 GRLLKEYTVLLDLPL
+124 GRLLKEYTVLLDLPR
-139 TDGVIQ
+139 TQGVIQ
-145 PLLPQAG
+145 PLMPRAG
-152 SETNSSRAV
+152 FETKSSRAV
-161 EQAKSARVSG
+161 ERANPATVSVG
-171 GNTGQLT
+171 STGQLT
-178 TIGDTLWGIALATR
+178 TIGDTLWDIALATR

-197 SIPQMMVAI
+197 SIPQMMMAI

-235 ATSISERLAEA
+235 AMSISDRLAQA

-256 GNNTQKK
+256 DGSTQKK
-263 TASDEPDQ
+263 TASDEPGQSVPQADRIDPG
-271 LVSEADGIE
+271 VS
-280 PVVLDSDPEDG
+280 DSDGGDG
-291 ESIGAELRLISDDE
+291 ESTGAELRLISDDE
-305 PDEVGNVNVNVNDDE
+305 PEQVVNVNDDE
-320 VLAIKAELADK
+320 VLAIRSELADK

-339 EEQAMTND
+339 EEQAITND

-385 PPSPIWANPLVLALF
+385 PVSSIWANPLVLALF

-423 LNDGPGAQQSAN
+423 LNDGPVAQQPAN
-435 AMPAVAEAAQSPEP
+435 ATPEVAEVAQSPEP
-449 RTEQPAVTE
+449 RTEQPVVRE
-458 TSDVRHESEVDASS
+458 SSDVRQESEVDVSS
-472 RLGESN
+472 QLGESN
-478 GQTDNTTEST
+478 GQTENMTELA
-488 PGQEASDLSDELSEV
+488 PGQEANDLSDELSEV

-525 LEEFPDESDAMGHP
+525 LEESPDESDAMGHP

-575 QMLERLA
+575 QLLERLA

>member
-1 MKETVGEL
+1 MKEKVGEL
-9 MRAVLRW
+9 MREMLRW
-16 TLVSV
+16 SLVGV
-21 LLMGANT
+21 LLIGTNT
-28 SLGLGLGR
+28 ALGLGLGR

-124 GRLLKEYTVLLDLPL
+124 GRLLKEYTVLLDLPP
-139 TDGVIQ
+139 TQGVIQ
-145 PLLPQAG
+145 PLMPRTG
-152 SETNSSRAV
+152 FETKSSRAV
-161 EQAKSARVSG
+161 ERANPATVSVG
-171 GNTGQLT
+171 STGQLT
-178 TIGDTLWGIALATR
+178 TIGDTLWDIALATR

-197 SIPQMMVAI
+197 SIPQMMMAI

-228 KIPAFET
+228 KIPSFET
-235 ATSISERLAEA
+235 AMSISDRLAEA

-256 GNNTQKK
+256 GGSTQKK
-263 TASDEPDQ
+263 TASDEPGQ
-271 LVSEADGIE
+271 LIPQADRIE
-280 PVVLDSDPEDG
+280 PAVSDSDGGDG
-291 ESIGAELRLISDDE
+291 ESTGAELRLISDDE
-305 PDEVGNVNVNVNDDE
+305 PDQVVNVNDDE
-320 VLAIKAELADK
+320 VLAIRAELADK

-385 PPSPIWANPLVLALF
+385 PVSSIWANPLVLALF

-423 LNDGPGAQQSAN
+423 LNDGPVAQQPAN
-435 AMPAVAEAAQSPEP
+435 ATPEVAEVAQSPEP

-458 TSDVRHESEVDASS
+458 SSDVRQESEVDVRSQ
-472 RLGESN
+472 LGESN
-478 GQTDNTTEST
+478 GQTDNTTESAL
-488 PGQEASDLSDELSEV
+488 GQEANDLSDELSEV

-525 LEEFPDESDAMGHP
+525 LEESPDESDAMGHP

-551 RTAARAQLAKV
+551 RTAARVQLAKV

-575 QMLERLA
+575 QLLERLA

>member
-1 MKETVGEL
+1 MKEKVGEL
-9 MRAVLRW
+9 MREMLQW
-16 TLVSV
+16 SLIGV
-21 LLMGANT
+21 LLIGANT
-28 SLGLGLGR
+28 ALGLGLGR

-98 IVIETITEDAI
+98 IVIQTITEDAI

-124 GRLLKEYTVLLDLPL
+124 GRLLKEYTVLLDLPP
-139 TDGVIQ
+139 TQGVIQ
-145 PLLPQAG
+145 PLMPRAG
-152 SETNSSRAV
+152 FETKSSRAV
-161 EQAKSARVSG
+161 EQASPARISVGS
-171 GNTGQLT
+171 TGQLT
-178 TIGDTLWGIALATR
+178 TIGDTLWDIALATR

-197 SIPQMMVAI
+197 SIPQMMMAI

-228 KIPAFET
+228 KIPSFET
-235 ATSISERLAEA
+235 AMSISDRLAEA

-256 GNNTQKK
+256 GGSTQKK
-263 TASDEPDQ
+263 TASDEPGQ
-271 LVSEADGIE
+271 LVPQADRIE
-280 PVVLDSDPEDG
+280 PGVSDSDGGDF
-291 ESIGAELRLISDDE
+291 ESSGAELRLISDDE
-305 PDEVGNVNVNVNDDE
+305 PDQVVNVADDE

-385 PPSPIWANPLVLALF
+385 PVSSIWANPLVLALF

-423 LNDGPGAQQSAN
+423 LNDGPAAQQSAN
-435 AMPAVAEAAQSPEP
+435 ATAAVAEAAQSPEP
-449 RTEQPAVTE
+449 RTEQPDVTE
-458 TSDVRHESEVDASS
+458 TSDVRHESEVDVSS
-472 RLGESN
+472 QLGESN
-478 GQTDNTTEST
+478 GQTENTTEST
-488 PGQEASDLSDELSEV
+488 PGQEPNDLSDELSEV

-525 LEEFPDESDAMGHP
+525 LEESPDESDAMGHP

-562 IATGAPAEVREAE
+562 IATGAPAEVQEAE
-575 QMLERLA
+575 QLLERLA

>member
-1 MKETVGEL
+1 
-9 MRAVLRW
+9 
-16 TLVSV
+16 
-21 LLMGANT
+21 
-28 SLGLGLGR
+28 
-36 IDVQSVLNQPL
+36 
-47 AAEIQLLNASEWAA
+47 
-61 NDLKVGLASPDEFER
+61 
-76 LGVERSIG
+76 
-84 LFDLEFKAVQRGSN
+84 
-98 IVIETITEDAI
+98 
-109 VEPFLHFVLVLDWPR
+109 
-124 GRLLKEYTVLLDLPL
+124 
-139 TDGVIQ
+139 
-145 PLLPQAG
+145 
-152 SETNSSRAV
+152 
-161 EQAKSARVSG
+161 
-171 GNTGQLT
+171 
-178 TIGDTLWGIALATR
+178 
-192 PDRSI
+192 
-197 SIPQMMVAI
+197 MMMAI

-228 KIPAFET
+228 KIPSFET
-235 ATSISERLAEA
+235 AMSISDRLAEA

-256 GNNTQKK
+256 GGSTQKK
-263 TASDEPDQ
+263 TASDEPGQ
-271 LVSEADGIE
+271 LIPQAGRLEPAVS
-280 PVVLDSDPEDG
+280 DSDGGDG
-291 ESIGAELRLISDDE
+291 ESTGAELRLISDDE
-305 PDEVGNVNVNVNDDE
+305 PDQVVNVNDDE
-320 VLAIKAELADK
+320 VLAIRAELADK

-385 PPSPIWANPLVLALF
+385 PVSSIWANPLVLALF

-423 LNDGPGAQQSAN
+423 LNDGPVAQQPAN
-435 AMPAVAEAAQSPEP
+435 ATPEVAEVAQSPEP

-458 TSDVRHESEVDASS
+458 SSDVRQESEVDVRSQ
-472 RLGESN
+472 LGESN
-478 GQTDNTTEST
+478 GQTDNTTESAL
-488 PGQEASDLSDELSEV
+488 GQEANDLSDELSEV

-525 LEEFPDESDAMGHP
+525 LEESPDESDAMGHP

-551 RTAARAQLAKV
+551 RTAARVQLAKV

-575 QMLERLA
+575 QLLERLA

>member
-28 SLGLGLGR
+28 ALGLGLGR
-36 IDVQSVLNQPL
+36 IDVQSALNQPL
-47 AAEIQLLNASEWAA
+47 SAEIQLLNASEWSAS
-61 NDLKVGLASPDEFER
+61 DLKVGLAGPDEFER

-84 LFDLEFKAVQRGSN
+84 LFDLEFKAVQRGSS
-98 IVIETITEDAI
+98 IVIETNTEDAI

-124 GRLLKEYTVLLDLPL
+124 GRLLKEYTVLLDLPSSQ
-139 TDGVIQ
+139 GVIQ

-152 SETNSSRAV
+152 SETKSSRAV
-161 EQAKSARVSG
+161 EQTKPARVSG

-256 GNNTQKK
+256 GRSTQKK
-263 TASDEPDQ
+263 TVSDEAGQ
-271 LVSEADGIE
+271 LVSQADRIDPG
-280 PVVLDSDPEDG
+280 VSDREGGDG
-291 ESIGAELRLISDDE
+291 ESTGAELRLISDDE
-305 PDEVGNVNVNVNDDE
+305 PHEVVAVNDDE
-320 VLAIKAELADK
+320 VLAIRAELADK

-362 IEVKDQELAR
+362 IKVKDQELAR

-385 PPSPIWANPLVLALF
+385 PPRSIWANPLVLALF

-449 RTEQPAVTE
+449 RTEQTAVTE
-458 TSDVRHESEVDASS
+458 TSDARHEAVVDASS
-472 RLGESN
+472 PSSEPN
-478 GQTDNTTEST
+478 GQTENTAEST
-488 PGQEASDLSDELSEV
+488 ASQQASGLSDESSEV
-503 DLDLEISES
+503 DPDLEISES
-512 LDLDIDAGLEEID
+512 LDLDMDDGLEEID
-525 LEEFPDESDAMGHP
+525 LEEVADDSDAVSHP

-551 RTAARAQLAKV
+551 SATARAQLAKV
-562 IATGAPAEVREAE
+562 IAAGSPVEVREAE
-575 QMLERLA
+575 QLLERLA

>member
-1 MKETVGEL
+1 MKEKVGEL
-9 MRAVLRW
+9 MREMLRW
-16 TLVSV
+16 SLVGV
-21 LLMGANT
+21 LLIGANT
-28 SLGLGLGR
+28 ALGLGLGR

-124 GRLLKEYTVLLDLPL
+124 GRLLKEYTVLLDLPP
-139 TDGVIQ
+139 TQGVIQ
-145 PLLPQAG
+145 PLMPRAG
-152 SETNSSRAV
+152 FETKSSRAV
-161 EQAKSARVSG
+161 ERANPATVSVG
-171 GNTGQLT
+171 STGQLT
-178 TIGDTLWGIALATR
+178 TIGDTLWDIALATR

-197 SIPQMMVAI
+197 SIPQMMMAI

-228 KIPAFET
+228 KIPSFET
-235 ATSISERLAEA
+235 AMSISDRLAEA

-256 GNNTQKK
+256 GGSTQKK
-263 TASDEPDQ
+263 TASDEPGQ
-271 LVSEADGIE
+271 LIPQADRVEPAVS
-280 PVVLDSDPEDG
+280 DSDGGDG
-291 ESIGAELRLISDDE
+291 ESTGAELRLISDDE
-305 PDEVGNVNVNVNDDE
+305 PDQVVNVNDDE
-320 VLAIKAELADK
+320 VLAIRAELADK

-385 PPSPIWANPLVLALF
+385 PVSSIWANPLVLALF

-423 LNDGPGAQQSAN
+423 LNDGPVAQQPAN
-435 AMPAVAEAAQSPEP
+435 ATPEVAEVAQSPEP
-449 RTEQPAVTE
+449 RTAQPAVTE
-458 TSDVRHESEVDASS
+458 SSDVRQESEVDVRSQ
-472 RLGESN
+472 LGESN
-478 GQTDNTTEST
+478 GQTDNTTESAL
-488 PGQEASDLSDELSEV
+488 GQEANDLSDELSEV

-525 LEEFPDESDAMGHP
+525 LEESPDESDAMGHP

-551 RTAARAQLAKV
+551 RAAARVQLAKV

-575 QMLERLA
+575 QLLERLA

>member
-1 MKETVGEL
+1 MKEKVGEL
-9 MRAVLRW
+9 MREMLRW
-16 TLVSV
+16 SLVGV
-21 LLMGANT
+21 LLIGANT
-28 SLGLGLGR
+28 ALGLGLGR

-124 GRLLKEYTVLLDLPL
+124 GRLLKEYTVLLDLPP
-139 TDGVIQ
+139 TQGVIQ
-145 PLLPQAG
+145 PLMPRAG
-152 SETNSSRAV
+152 FETKSSRAV
-161 EQAKSARVSG
+161 ERANPATVSVG
-171 GNTGQLT
+171 STGQLT
-178 TIGDTLWGIALATR
+178 TIGDTLWDIALATR

-197 SIPQMMVAI
+197 SIPQMMMAI

-228 KIPAFET
+228 KIPSFET
-235 ATSISERLAEA
+235 AMSISDRLAEA

-256 GNNTQKK
+256 GGSTQKK
-263 TASDEPDQ
+263 TASDEPGQ
-271 LVSEADGIE
+271 LIPQADRIE
-280 PVVLDSDPEDG
+280 PAVSDSDGGDG
-291 ESIGAELRLISDDE
+291 ESTGAELRLISDDE
-305 PDEVGNVNVNVNDDE
+305 PDQVVNVNDDE
-320 VLAIKAELADK
+320 VLAIRAELADK

-385 PPSPIWANPLVLALF
+385 PVSSIWANPLVLALF

-423 LNDGPGAQQSAN
+423 LNDGPVAQQPAN
-435 AMPAVAEAAQSPEP
+435 ATPEVAEVAQSPEQ

-458 TSDVRHESEVDASS
+458 SSDVRQESEVDVRSQ
-472 RLGESN
+472 LGESN
-478 GQTDNTTEST
+478 GQTDNTTESAL
-488 PGQEASDLSDELSEV
+488 GQEANDLSDELSEV

-525 LEEFPDESDAMGHP
+525 LEESPDESDAMGHP

-551 RTAARAQLAKV
+551 RTAARVQLAKV

-575 QMLERLA
+575 QLLERLA